1 MLVEEFA
8 LNTKDQ
14 GTVKVTF
21 EENWKKT
28 IKCSLREEWL
38 LSQIF
43 WSHKPEKMRDNG
55 TFYFSIYENWNL
67 KGGGGGVRYKG
78 INNEHV

>member
-21 EENWKKT
+21 EENWKKN

-67 KGGGGGVRYKG
+67 KGGGGGWG
-78 INNEHV
+78 IRV